1 MFKKIKDIK
10 NKTIII
16 GAIVGIF
23 FVSATIYLVISNIQL
38 NNKVDNLITYT
49 KEVSNKIG
57 N

>member
-49 KEVSNKIG
+49 KELSNKIG